1 MGGASSSR
9 SRLQT
14 EMASPSS
21 PSLKRTAGISTPS
34 PRHGRRGSVT
44 FDKQMSVYPPS
55 EGELRDGEDE
65 EELLKSSSGKWRSC
79 YVLVEKRIYR
89 QFFRFCAVVN
99 ILSLLLSPPFMYRQ
113 CKDNPNPY
121 GNSSDCVAVKAQLIA
136 VTCVDFVLSLIYTLQ
151 TGVRVHYAIYLYKN
165 KKVAYVQVTN
175 KSDNMREGP
184 NRKCINYLEYTA
196 WLNMHK
202 LVWLARP
209 WPSHL
214 FS

>member
-1 MGGASSSR
+1 MGQ
-9 SRLQT
+9 RLQT

-21 PSLKRTAGISTPS
+21 PSLKQTAGISTPS

-55 EGELRDGEDE
+55 EGGLRDGEDE

-99 ILSLLLSPPFMYRQ
+99 ILSLLLSPPLMYRE
-113 CKDNPNPY
+113 CKDDPND
-121 GNSSDCVAVKAQLIA
+121 NSTNCVAVKAQLIA

-165 KKVAYVQVTN
+165 RKVAYVQVTN
-175 KSDNMREGP
+175 KFDKSDNIREG
-184 NRKCINYLEYTA
+184 LLTA
-196 WLNMHK
+196 T
-202 LVWLARP
+202 
-209 WPSHL
+209 
-214 FS
+214 